1 MKKIFLAL
9 IVSAVVLSLSACG
22 SSDNTSLSSQNSSAA
37 SVAVSSA
44 QDSSTSSAAASSTGS
59 SSENESSTSSD
70 ESSNEKSELQTV
82 LEKVKSEVK
91 LPDDMVDFDARRLKR
106 VFGITEE
113 QAADFAGAI
122 CTDGLKQDEIIFV
135 KAKDE
140 AAVKDIADRL
150 QNDWQSKYNVIKN
163 YDPDQVEIIEN
174 AKVETN
180 GLYASLVIS
189 ADAEKIKSIFN
200 EIIK

>member
-9 IVSAVVLSLSACG
+9 LASAVILSLTACG
-22 SSDNTSLSSQNSSAA
+22 NSDNTLTSSLPSSSSSVSSQNNSAA
-37 SVAVSSA
+37 S
-44 QDSSTSSAAASSTGS
+44 AA
-59 SSENESSTSSD
+59 
-70 ESSNEKSELQTV
+70 ESSNEPASADESSKVSSDTSSGEKTELQTV

-140 AAVKDIADRL
+140 ACVKDIADRL
-150 QNDWQSKYNVIKN
+150 QNDWQSKYDVIKN
-163 YDPDQVEIIEN
+163 YDPDQMAIIKS

-180 GLYASLVIS
+180 GLYVSLVIS
-189 ADAEKIKSIFN
+189 ADAEKIMSILN
-200 EIIK
+200 ESIT

>member
-1 MKKIFLAL
+1 MKKLL
-9 IVSAVVLSLSACG
+9 LVVIVSALVISLSACG
-22 SSDNTSLSSQNSSAA
+22 ESDNTS
-37 SVAVSSA
+37 
-44 QDSSTSSAAASSTGS
+44 STASSK
-59 SSENESSTSSD
+59 ESSVESVSELSAEPSSKD
-70 ESSNEKSELQTV
+70 ESSSASTASSAEKTELQAV
-82 LEKVKSEVK
+82 LEKIKSEVT

-140 AAVKDIADRL
+140 KSAKDVAERL
-150 QNDWQSKYNVIKN
+150 QNDWQSKYDVIKN
-163 YDPDQVEIIEN
+163 YDPDQVEIIES

-180 GLYASLVIS
+180 GLYVSLVIS

-200 EIIK
+200 ESIK

>member
-1 MKKIFLAL
+1 MKKLFLVLIASAL
-9 IVSAVVLSLSACG
+9 VISLAACG
-22 SSDNTSLSSQNSSAA
+22 ASDNTSSESSSQESSVA
-37 SVAVSSA
+37 SVSELSA
-44 QDSSTSSAAASSTGS
+44 DSSSK
-59 SSENESSTSSD
+59 D
-70 ESSNEKSELQTV
+70 ESSSVSEASLGEKSELQTI

-140 AAVKDIADRL
+140 KAAKDVADRL

-163 YDPDQVEIIEN
+163 YDPDQVKIIES

-180 GLYASLVIS
+180 GLYVSLVIS

-200 EIIK
+200 ESIK